1 MKIQFWGTRG
11 SIAAP
16 GPATIRYGGN
26 TSCVELRAADGTLIV
41 LDCGTGAY
49 GLGKALAQSGEPVTG
64 NLLIGH
70 THWDHIQGFPFFD
83 PLFIERSKWTVYAP
97 GGGDRRL
104 QAALA
109 GQMAYEYSPINLDS
123 LMAKLS
129 YADLTEGVFEVGSV
143 RVTTQYLNHPALTL
157 GFRFEVDGAT
167 VIYACDHEPHSL
179 HPLDAPAGAE
189 PIHHEDRRHVKFLEG
204 ADLIIHDAQ
213 YTLADFPVKAGWG
226 HTPLERAV
234 DYAIRAR
241 TKRLIFTHHDPD
253 RDDDAVDALCVAA
266 RERASSASY
275 TPEIEPAAEG
285 MVVELEGDK
294 RVRRGSPGSDSSALL
309 SVSGRGPATVLIV
322 DDDPDMVLLLETTL
336 RADGIRV
343 ITAESGE
350 TALRQVREKRPSLV
364 LLDMQLP
371 DVDGMKVCKT
381 LRDEVDPGLRD
392 IPILILT
399 GLKLTEADLIDAF
412 VAGATDYLTKP
423 DQAHHGSLAEY
434 GARLAAADGIAVN
447 LANPLDS
454 LSASRDPRMASRSW
468 LRVGL
473 WPKLTRRR
481 ASPWRRV
488 TPEWRPLLARS
499 SDPSSKFS
507 RVVARRKV
515 LPDLGHC
522 VASISLQRAFST
534 SSALTSRNASSILPS
549 AAPISPNP

>member
-1 MKIQFWGTRG
+1 MPEICIGGIKSGSIQSAGMKIRFWGTRG
-11 SIAAP
+11 SIATP
-16 GPATIRYGGN
+16 GPATVRYGGN

-49 GLGKALAQSGEPVTG
+49 GLGKALTQSGEPVNG
-64 NLLIGH
+64 NLMIGH

-83 PLFIERSKWTVYAP
+83 PLFIERSNWTVYAP

-123 LMAKLS
+123 LMAEIN

-157 GFRFEVDGAT
+157 GFRFEVDGVT
-167 VIYACDHEPHSL
+167 LVYACDHEPHSL
-179 HPLDAPAGAE
+179 HPLDAPTGAE

-213 YTLADFPVKAGWG
+213 YTLADFPAKEGWG

-241 TKRLIFTHHDPD
+241 TKHLIFTHHDPD
-253 RDDDAVDALCVAA
+253 RDDDALDALCAAA
-266 RERASSASY
+266 RERASSASC
-275 TPEIEPAAEG
+275 TLEIEPAAEG
-285 MVVELEGDK
+285 MFVELKGDK
-294 RVRRGSPGSDSSALL
+294 RVRRGSLGSDSSALL
-309 SVSGRGPATVLIV
+309 PVSGRGPATVLIV

-343 ITAESGE
+343 ITAEDGE
-350 TALRQVREKRPSLV
+350 TALKQIRENRPSLV

-371 DVDGMKVCKT
+371 GVDGMKVCKT
-381 LRDEVDPGLRD
+381 LRDETNPGLRD

-423 DQAHHGSLAEY
+423 IKPTLV
-434 GARLAAADGIAVN
+434 R
-447 LANPLDS
+447 
-454 LSASRDPRMASRSW
+454 SRVRGW
-468 LRVGL
+468 LLR
-473 WPKLTRRR
+473 T
-481 ASPWRRV
+481 ASP
-488 TPEWRPLLARS
+488 
-499 SDPSSKFS
+499 
-507 RVVARRKV
+507 
-515 LPDLGHC
+515 
-522 VASISLQRAFST
+522 
-534 SSALTSRNASSILPS
+534 
-549 AAPISPNP
+549 

>member
-16 GPATIRYGGN
+16 GPKTVRYGGN
-26 TSCVELRAADGTLIV
+26 TSCVELHAADGTLIV

-49 GLGKALAQSGEPVTG
+49 GLGKVLAQSGEPVTG
-64 NLLIGH
+64 NLMIGH

-97 GGGDRRL
+97 GGGDQRL

-109 GQMAYEYSPINLDS
+109 GQMAYEYSPINLDY
-123 LMAKLS
+123 LTAELS
-129 YADLTEGVFEVGSV
+129 YVDLTEGVFEVGSV

-189 PIHHEDRRHVKFLEG
+189 LIHHEDRRHVKFLEG

-266 RERASSASY
+266 RDRASTASY

-285 MVVELEGDK
+285 MVVDLTGDN
-294 RVRRGSPGSDSSALL
+294 RVRRDSPGSDSSALL
-309 SVSGRGPATVLIV
+309 SASGRGPATVLVV
-322 DDDPDMVLLLETTL
+322 DDDPDRVRSLETTL

-343 ITAESGE
+343 ITAEGGE
-350 TALRQVREKRPSLV
+350 AALKQVREKRPSLV
-364 LLDMQLP
+364 LLEMQLP
-371 DVDGMKVCKT
+371 DVNGMKVCKM
-381 LRDEVDPGLRD
+381 LRDETDPRLRD

-399 GLKLTEADLIDAF
+399 ELKLTEAVLIDAF
-412 VAGATDYLTKP
+412 VAGATDCLTKP
-423 DQAHHGSLAEY
+423 
-434 GARLAAADGIAVN
+434 I
-447 LANPLDS
+447 NPTTVR
-454 LSASRDPRMASRSW
+454 SRVRGW
-468 LRVGL
+468 LLR
-473 WPKLTRRR
+473 T
-481 ASPWRRV
+481 ASP
-488 TPEWRPLLARS
+488 
-499 SDPSSKFS
+499 
-507 RVVARRKV
+507 
-515 LPDLGHC
+515 
-522 VASISLQRAFST
+522 
-534 SSALTSRNASSILPS
+534 
-549 AAPISPNP
+549 

>member
-1 MKIQFWGTRG
+1 MRIRFWGTRG

-49 GLGKALAQSGEPVTG
+49 GLGKQLVESRESVSG

-83 PLFIERSKWTVYAP
+83 PLFIERSEWKVYAP

-123 LMAKLS
+123 LTAKLS
-129 YADLTEGVFEVGSV
+129 YVDLTEGVFEVGSV

-157 GFRFEVDGAT
+157 GFRFEVDGVI

-179 HPLDAPAGAE
+179 HPLDAPPGAE

-213 YTLADFPVKAGWG
+213 YTLADFPAKAGWG

-253 RDDDAVDALCVAA
+253 RDDDAVDALTRAA
-266 RERASSASY
+266 RERASRADY

-285 MVVELEGDK
+285 MVVELQGDRK
-294 RVRRGSPGSDSSALL
+294 VRRGSLGSESSALL
-309 SVSGRGPATVLIV
+309 PVSGRGPATVLIV

-343 ITAESGE
+343 ISAANGE
-350 TALRQVREKRPSLV
+350 TALKQVREKRPSLV
-364 LLDMQLP
+364 LLDMRLP
-371 DVDGMKVCKT
+371 DVDGMDVCRT
-381 LRDEVDPGLRD
+381 LREEADPALRD
-392 IPILILT
+392 IPIMILT
-399 GLKLTEADLIDAF
+399 GMKLTERDLIDAF

-423 DQAHHGSLAEY
+423 IKPTTV
-434 GARLAAADGIAVN
+434 R
-447 LANPLDS
+447 
-454 LSASRDPRMASRSW
+454 
-468 LRVGL
+468 
-473 WPKLTRRR
+473 
-481 ASPWRRV
+481 
-488 TPEWRPLLARS
+488 
-499 SDPSSKFS
+499 S
-507 RVVARRKV
+507 RVRGWLLRTAVPR
-515 LPDLGHC
+515 LPIG
-522 VASISLQRAFST
+522 QTFK
-534 SSALTSRNASSILPS
+534 
-549 AAPISPNP
+549 

>member
-1 MKIQFWGTRG
+1 VAEFWIGGIRSGSIQSAGMKIRFWGTRG

-49 GLGKALAQSGEPVTG
+49 GLGKALVQSAEPISG

-83 PLFIERSKWTVYAP
+83 PLFIERSDWTVYAP

-123 LMAKLS
+123 LMAELS
-129 YADLTEGVFEVGSV
+129 FADLTEGVFEIGSI

-157 GFRFEVDGAT
+157 GFRFEVDG
-167 VIYACDHEPHSL
+167 VSVVYACDHEPHSL
-179 HPLDAPAGAE
+179 HPLDAPPGAE

-213 YTLADFPVKAGWG
+213 YTLANFPAKAGWG

-253 RDDDAVDALCVAA
+253 RDDDAVDALTLAA
-266 RERASSASY
+266 RERASAASY
-275 TPEIEPAAEG
+275 SPEIDPAAEG
-285 MVVELEGDK
+285 MTVELEGDK
-294 RVRRGSPGSDSSALL
+294 QVRRGSLGSDSSALL

-343 ITAESGE
+343 ITAPDGE
-350 TALRQVREKRPSLV
+350 TALKQIREKRPSLV
-364 LLDMQLP
+364 VLDMQLP
-371 DVDGMKVCKT
+371 DVDGMKICKT
-381 LRDEVDPGLRD
+381 LRDETDPGVRD

-399 GLKLTEADLIDAF
+399 GLKLTEADLVDAF

-423 DQAHHGSLAEY
+423 IKPTLV
-434 GARLAAADGIAVN
+434 R
-447 LANPLDS
+447 
-454 LSASRDPRMASRSW
+454 
-468 LRVGL
+468 
-473 WPKLTRRR
+473 
-481 ASPWRRV
+481 
-488 TPEWRPLLARS
+488 
-499 SDPSSKFS
+499 S
-507 RVVARRKV
+507 RVRGWLLR
-515 LPDLGHC
+515 
-522 VASISLQRAFST
+522 T
-534 SSALTSRNASSILPS
+534 
-549 AAPISPNP
+549 AAP